1 MTSATCRRQPFQA
14 CPGESRGAGLAVV
27 EAQFVFGHL
36 EAVLDGP
43 APSFHSDQHRN
54 RRAGGAPGGEKG
66 RSAISDI
73 TADHKA
79 PGPQTGRGLVVFGR
93 LKIGQFQEG
102 PVEQPLALAAGPADN
117 RCPAEGSSVSAIAA
131 AVPAIGGLLPQELN
145 WLMALTRAQG
155 PLNLTHPM
163 DIVAGRRPPRRTAPP
178 PRWPARPWH
187 VQGAAWSQKAI
198 SCGTCTAARRTGSS
212 APALGRCKA
221 RSIKP

>member
-1 MTSATCRRQPFQA
+1 MLTWRRMAAGIAKASMTSATCRRQPFQA
-14 CPGESRGAGLAVV
+14 CPGESWGAGLAVV

-93 LKIGQFQEG
+93 LKVGQFQIG
-102 PVEQPLALAAGPADN
+102 PVEQPFAFAAGPADN

-145 WLMALTRAQG
+145 WLMALT
-155 PLNLTHPM
+155 P
-163 DIVAGRRPPRRTAPP
+163 
-178 PRWPARPWH
+178 
-187 VQGAAWSQKAI
+187 
-198 SCGTCTAARRTGSS
+198 GT
-212 APALGRCKA
+212 
-221 RSIKP
+221 